1 MKENIST
8 FTILKTT
15 GICRK
20 KMFQAIKKRKLL
32 LQAINNTNKNTK
44 IKLTKKNIEKLRF

>member
-8 FTILKTT
+8 FTILKTI
-15 GICRK
+15 GIPRK

-32 LQAINNTNKNTK
+32 LQAINITNKNTK
-44 IKLTKKNIEKLRF
+44 TKINKKNLERL